1 MVDKTNSGLESKDGE
16 NEGAPPTQK
25 RNHRDSPIE
34 IMDDEENIG
43 KVINGG
49 NFGTDLGNLG
59 TNIRGLGT
67 KLADRIGTDV
77 NAQTI
82 GNIDIGNSDN
92 VDKTETE
99 ILQKTILQ
107 KINLYIFP

>member
-1 MVDKTNSGLESKDGE
+1 MGKF
-16 NEGAPPTQK
+16 GAK
-25 RNHRDSPIE
+25 
-34 IMDDEENIG
+34 NIG

-49 NFGTDLGNLG
+49 NFGTNLGNLG

-77 NAQTI
+77 NAQSI
-82 GNIDIGNSDN
+82 GNVNIGNRNN

-99 ILQKTILQ
+99 ILRHRFRLPATTGGMLPVLLFSYFYKCHHTNVTSL
-107 KINLYIFP
+107 K